1 LLIPVKGELM
11 SRNAG
16 EEGIDSD
23 EEREIERQEEEEDEA
38 ANQPEIEAEEAGEL
52 SRLACE
58 RC

>member
-1 LLIPVKGELM
+1 MSDLELYKGELT

-38 ANQPEIEAEEAGEL
+38 ANQPEIEAEEAGE
-52 SRLACE
+52 
-58 RC
+58 